1 VTTDYDMV
9 EVSVE
14 LAARQMKDA
23 TRGENQTTAV
33 SAASAHDSVSSEFL
47 KQLVDQLDVPLQNIS
62 FSRLRLEPVTNWT
75 NGQSET
81 IGYEARST
89 VEIKVSASSKLEA
102 EIIGEAAT
110 LEESQNGVEVTVSG
124 FRPYVSD
131 ERYAYLEQELFDKAM
146 SDATRKAV
154 MYARGAQ
161 RDLGPV
167 HKMSDSPMEESGGDD
182 LPPRAPM
189 QRAMYAD
196 AELGGSPSPSFPLG
210 DKKLTKRIYLEYQLL

>member
-1 VTTDYDMV
+1 MTTDYDMV

-14 LAARQMKDA
+14 LVARQMMDA

-75 NGQSET
+75 NGKSET

-110 LEESQNGVEVTVSG
+110 LEQSQNGVEVTVSG

-131 ERYAYLEQELFDKAM
+131 ERYAYLEQELFEKAM
-146 SDATRKAV
+146 SDATRKAL
-154 MYARGAQ
+154 MYAEGAQ
-161 RDLGPV
+161 RDLGQV

-182 LPPRAPM
+182 LPPIVPM

-210 DKKLTKRIYLEYQLL
+210 DKKLTKRIYLEYVLL